1 MKEDYYRNSVNKLA
15 FTLLQSISLP
25 FTCKKIITTNK
36 HESESLRGWH
46 GILSI
51 ELLTTFNTLV
61 DIDIR
66 IAYNNKFK
74 KQNYID
80 IGWKKN
86 IFLNK
91 IKINKSAKYIIYII
105 ENKSY
110 LNSELC
116 YENNSKRLK
125 SDSYLEKLSKR
136 YYVGNYWKDIYRI
149 ILIADND
156 LKDVLATLNR
166 TFYDFRSSISQDNT
180 RVQSIKIE
188 PLISVITV
196 VKNNKY
202 FIERCIQSVIHQKY
216 MNYEYIIVDGLSND
230 GTLKIIEKYKN
241 YIDFVIIESDGGVYE
256 AMNKGLTR
264 ANGDFVTF
272 LNSDDFYMNQIKI
285 PSNNTCSYFISSVV
299 YDENNLCY
307 RDNYSKNVPYMPLVH
322 QCLFLKKD
330 DLKFDLQYR
339 ISSDFDFFLK
349 HTQSYALKFTSG
361 IVAYSNSGLS
371 KVNAFKRDKENVYI
385 LFSNK
390 RYIQFI
396 FMTFIF
402 IIKFFIRKFK

>member
-110 LNSELC
+110 
-116 YENNSKRLK
+116 
-125 SDSYLEKLSKR
+125 
-136 YYVGNYWKDIYRI
+136 
-149 ILIADND
+149 
-156 LKDVLATLNR
+156 
-166 TFYDFRSSISQDNT
+166 
-180 RVQSIKIE
+180 
-188 PLISVITV
+188 
-196 VKNNKY
+196 
-202 FIERCIQSVIHQKY
+202 
-216 MNYEYIIVDGLSND
+216 
-230 GTLKIIEKYKN
+230 
-241 YIDFVIIESDGGVYE
+241 
-256 AMNKGLTR
+256 
-264 ANGDFVTF
+264 
-272 LNSDDFYMNQIKI
+272 
-285 PSNNTCSYFISSVV
+285 
-299 YDENNLCY
+299 
-307 RDNYSKNVPYMPLVH
+307 
-322 QCLFLKKD
+322 
-330 DLKFDLQYR
+330 
-339 ISSDFDFFLK
+339 
-349 HTQSYALKFTSG
+349 
-361 IVAYSNSGLS
+361 
-371 KVNAFKRDKENVYI
+371 
-385 LFSNK
+385 
-390 RYIQFI
+390 
-396 FMTFIF
+396 
-402 IIKFFIRKFK
+402 